1 MHILLTSQCIS
12 CWEFVCEIWLKNCY
26 YSQVNNTRI
35 YLVRSSLTWIK
46 KLRQNGKRNCL
57 HPMFVF
63 FISLIS
69 DHLPMWKER
78 PTCHVNGKRNCLHP
92 MFVFFI
98 PLVSDHLP
106 LWKERPTCHVI
117 RIKKGLTHRFLF
129 NHSPSYTHFSGETQ
143 LALSWTWGLHCW
155 NWKLWNLEELVQKC
169 YEQWNLLF
177 FSV

>member
-63 FISLIS
+63 FI
-69 DHLPMWKER
+69 
-78 PTCHVNGKRNCLHP
+78 
-92 MFVFFI
+92 

-143 LALSWTWGLHCW
+143 LTLSWTWGLHCW
-155 NWKLWNLEELVQKC
+155 NWKLWNFGGTSTKVLRTMKSAI
-169 YEQWNLLF
+169 LF
-177 FSV
+177 SLG